1 MINASANSK
10 YDPFKFKLQEE
21 KLAGIT
27 NPHNFNKTKM
37 HISDS
42 NEEKQ
47 NLTLNSKPLEEGVI
61 NNLNITNEFS
71 SNIYLKKI
79 IDGFKEEIS
88 TLKNY
93 IIRINNE
100 LVKNNITLTTPN
112 VIKQEIE
119 ETNDYDKFINDSCKK
134 LLNFKYINPLLD
146 MYDNHLINVEKELK
160 NVTMQLSKYEGRIK
174 ELTNENSILR
184 EQLEVKNIELKQ
196 IFDKKLVSS
205 NQVVYDE
212 EYIVGLEERSNILS
226 RENEILL
233 NNLQKVSQQ
242 LLEFQISY
250 SDKYNESVEKIMV
263 FDKINV
269 NYEDLKIRFDQCLMK
284 LQLTESKM
292 NELIE
297 KNAKLELCC
306 ENLVAENNNLRSDNK
321 YLEGTLNILRNNN
334 KFEI

>member
-1 MINASANSK
+1 
-10 YDPFKFKLQEE
+10 
-21 KLAGIT
+21 
-27 NPHNFNKTKM
+27 
-37 HISDS
+37 
-42 NEEKQ
+42 
-47 NLTLNSKPLEEGVI
+47 
-61 NNLNITNEFS
+61 
-71 SNIYLKKI
+71 
-79 IDGFKEEIS
+79 
-88 TLKNY
+88 
-93 IIRINNE
+93 
-100 LVKNNITLTTPN
+100 
-112 VIKQEIE
+112 
-119 ETNDYDKFINDSCKK
+119 
-134 LLNFKYINPLLD
+134 
-146 MYDNHLINVEKELK
+146 
-160 NVTMQLSKYEGRIK
+160 MQLSKYEGRIK